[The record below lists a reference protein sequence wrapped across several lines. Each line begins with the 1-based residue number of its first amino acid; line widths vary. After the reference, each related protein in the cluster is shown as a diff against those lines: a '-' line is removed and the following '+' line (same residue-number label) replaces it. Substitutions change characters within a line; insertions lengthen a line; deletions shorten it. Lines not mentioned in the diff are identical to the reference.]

1 MKMKTSIL
9 PKIILTII
17 FSCGLFVLQAKEKRI
32 RDDDP
37 LMERYRQAE
46 REVMKAVSE
55 GELSKDEAGKKLR
68 EIKSKLWGDE
78 REKDRSSE
86 NDDPGHELPQA
97 ERRIHED
104 IGKIQEAIEKGEIS
118 HEEARKKLTEFHEG
132 QKKASRE
139 REWKMIKGR
148 IEGAVREG
156 KMSREQANEEYER
169 IERRMHS
176 RDKIAR
182 EANER
187 VRKAEL
193 EIHEGLE
200 TGEISHEDAR
210 QAIREVHEEMNHVIR
225 RKHLALELEDH
236 ERRIEQALESGEIS
250 KRQAEEKMKEVR
262 RHMAKQFRVELG
274 DEESN
279 VRRGSDERED
289 REEHDRIV
297 RRYRETERELKAAVD
312 AGRISGDQAERE
324 LIVLRKRLFAEESR
338 RDGDE
343 RHHEARHHSREREG
357 REGRRHH
364 EDERELWEAVKRGLD
379 AAVRLGK
386 MEEEEARE
394 IWEDYRSEDD
404 EEGEPE

>member
-1 MKMKTSIL
+1 MKMKTSTL
-9 PKIILTII
+9 PKIILTML

-37 LMERYRQAE
+37 LMERYRHAE
-46 REVMKAVSE
+46 REVKQAVSE
-55 GELSKDEAGKKLR
+55 GRISREEAGRKLR
-68 EIKSKLWGDE
+68 EIKDKLWGDE
-78 REKDRSSE
+78 REKDRSREKEDS
-86 NDDPGHELPQA
+86 GHELRQA

-118 HEEARKKLTEFHEG
+118 HEEARKKLIEFHER

-182 EANER
+182 ESNER

-193 EIHEGLE
+193 EIHEQLE
-200 TGEISHEDAR
+200 AGEISHEEAR
-210 QAIREVHEEMNHVIR
+210 QSIREVHEEMNQVIR

-236 ERRIEQALESGEIS
+236 ERRLERALESGEIS

-262 RHMAKQFRVELG
+262 QHLAKQFRVELG
-274 DEESN
+274 GEEPKA
-279 VRRGSDERED
+279 RRGSDEREEHKD
-289 REEHDRIV
+289 R
-297 RRYRETERELKAAVD
+297 RR
-312 AGRISGDQAERE
+312 
-324 LIVLRKRLFAEESR
+324 
-338 RDGDE
+338 
-343 RHHEARHHSREREG
+343 
-357 REGRRHH
+357 H

-386 MEEEEARE
+386 LDREEARE
-394 IWEDYRSEDD
+394 IWEDFRNED
-404 EEGEPE
+404 EERDEESFEEDEPE

>member
-1 MKMKTSIL
+1 MKMKTSTL
-9 PKIILTII
+9 PKIILTML

-37 LMERYRQAE
+37 LMERYRHAE
-46 REVMKAVSE
+46 REVKQAVSE
-55 GELSKDEAGKKLR
+55 GRISREEAGRKLR
-68 EIKSKLWGDE
+68 EIKDKLWGDE
-78 REKDRSSE
+78 REKDRSREKEDS
-86 NDDPGHELPQA
+86 GHELRQA

-118 HEEARKKLTEFHEG
+118 HEEARKKLIEFHER

-182 EANER
+182 ESNER

-200 TGEISHEDAR
+200 AGEISHEEAR
-210 QAIREVHEEMNHVIR
+210 QSIREVHEEMNQVIR

-236 ERRIEQALESGEIS
+236 ERRIERALESGEIS
-250 KRQAEEKMKEVR
+250 KRQAEEKMIEVR
-262 RHMAKQFRVELG
+262 QRLARQFRVELG
-274 DEESN
+274 GEEPK
-279 VRRGSDERED
+279 VRRGSDERE
-289 REEHDRIV
+289 
-297 RRYRETERELKAAVD
+297 
-312 AGRISGDQAERE
+312 GRKD
-324 LIVLRKRLFAEESR
+324 
-338 RDGDE
+338 
-343 RHHEARHHSREREG
+343 
-357 REGRRHH
+357 RRHH
-364 EDERELWEAVKRGLD
+364 EDERELWDALKRGLD
-379 AAVRLGK
+379 AAVKLGK
-386 MEEEEARE
+386 IDEEEARE
-394 IWEDYRSEDD
+394 IWEDFRNED
-404 EEGEPE
+404 EERDEESFDVGDSE